1 MQKDED
7 VGKVAQATPVV
18 ICVSTY
24 FCFFRRI
31 LTGLSAKALELFLQM
46 VVTESAKVT
55 QSRGSKKIEAYHLC
69 VSICFSG
76 LVAPLTRSARKH
88 AIETT
93 DMLDFLKD
101 LVENVPDPSAG
112 GTISLDG
119 EDGKTKRGRKKAVP
133 PPTDSDGEPPAP
145 KVKKPR
151 KKRVKKEQQQEVQ
164 ESDHEMA
171 EPSRSAPEENWDEDD
186 E

>member
-1 MQKDED
+1 MPPAKKGAKSTKFPVARIKKIMQKDED

-18 ICVSTY
+18 IS
-24 FCFFRRI
+24 
-31 LTGLSAKALELFLQM
+31 KALELFLQM

-55 QSRGSKKIEAYHLC
+55 QSRGSKKIEAYHL
-69 VSICFSG
+69 
-76 LVAPLTRSARKH
+76 KH

-101 LVENVPDPSAG
+101 LVENIPDPSAG

-119 EDGKTKRGRKKAVP
+119 EDGKSKRGRKKAAP
-133 PPTDSDGEPPAP
+133 PPTDSDGEPAAP

-151 KKRVKKEQQQEVQ
+151 KKRVKKEQQEVQ

-171 EPSRSAPEENWDEDD
+171 EPSRSAPEENWDED
-186 E
+186 EE